1 MSGAAAMDGRPG
13 GGAAAAHSLGWLV
26 AANAVGV
33 WMAVL
38 LVWPGAGDAFAP
50 LTYGRWAPVHLN
62 GQLYGW
68 CALPLVGAL
77 LAWFLDPRHPRAER
91 HAAIA
96 LGAWSLALQL
106 GAVSWLGG
114 TASGKPFVDWH
125 GWARPL
131 LPAAMHVLWA
141 FLAAHTWWRRR
152 RLGRAGLAARIAVLA
167 LLLLVPSLL
176 HWASDRTVYPAV
188 NPDSGGA
195 TGTALLGSTLALVG
209 IYLALP
215 GMLGLAPR
223 PGTRRVAPVL
233 GAWLASWAV
242 FALAGKGDVSHHA
255 PGQIAALGA
264 LLLWIPLLPWAWA
277 GWGWPAGARVWLRA
291 ATCWWVLLVTS
302 GWLTFLPGWSERFKF
317 THVLV
322 GHSHLAMAGFVA
334 SVNGALL
341 VVLTGRAAGA
351 GVFRAWQTGTLAFV
365 ALMFALGIIE
375 HADPAGFLGGDG
387 LTPVLLALRLGAG
400 IVLAAA
406 SVRWWRQTCAGGA
419 R

>member
-1 MSGAAAMDGRPG
+1 MSGTVVREGRPG
-13 GGAAAAHSLGWLV
+13 GGATAAHSLGWLV

-68 CALPLVGAL
+68 CALPLVGVL
-77 LAWFLDPRHPRAER
+77 LAWFLDPRHPRVER
-91 HAAIA
+91 HAAAA
-96 LGAWSLALQL
+96 LGAWSLALLL
-106 GAVSWLGG
+106 GAVAWLGG

-152 RLGRAGLAARIAVLA
+152 RLGGAGLAARIAVLA
-167 LLLLVPSLL
+167 LLLVVPSLL
-176 HWASDRTVYPAV
+176 HWASDRSVYPAV

-215 GMLGLAPR
+215 VLLGLPPR
-223 PGTRRVAPVL
+223 AGRRRGWPVL
-233 GAWLASWAV
+233 GAWLVSWLV
-242 FALAGKGDVSHHA
+242 FGLAGKGDVSHHA
-255 PGQIAALGA
+255 PGQIAALGV
-264 LLLWIPLLPWAWA
+264 LFLWIPLLPW
-277 GWGWPAGARVWLRA
+277 GWGGWSWPEGTRPWLRA
-291 ATCWWVLLVTS
+291 AAGWWILLVATVWA
-302 GWLTFLPGWSERFKF
+302 GFLPGWSERLKF
-317 THVLV
+317 THALV
-322 GHSHLAMAGFVA
+322 GHAHLAMAGFVA
-334 SVNGALL
+334 SVNGAVLIA
-341 VVLTGRAAGA
+341 LTGRAAGA
-351 GVFRAWQTGTLAFV
+351 GVFRAWQAGTLGFV
-365 ALMFALGIIE
+365 GLMFGLAWVE
-375 HADPAGFLGGDG
+375 HADPAAFFAGEG
-387 LTPVLLALRLGAG
+387 PARALLALRLGAG
-400 IVLAAA
+400 IVLFAA

-419 R
+419 K